1 MDKTFVNALDEL
13 LDSFEKLHY
22 SETKSIE
29 ILEHLLLGQNVVD
42 VVVDLRKVGYTNSEA
57 NYLIDR
63 YWTENDIK
71 LDRKKYLTD
80 YIKEFKDAK
89 NNKLN

>member
-1 MDKTFVNALDEL
+1 MKNSINAIDEL
-13 LDSFEKLHY
+13 LSVFEKLKY
-22 SETKSIE
+22 SELKSIE
-29 ILEHLLLGQNVVD
+29 ILEQLLLAKNVVD
-42 VVVDLRKVGYTNSEA
+42 VLLDLKKVGYTNSEA